1 MVNDSTDC
9 RNLSMLSDNSPQIL
23 SLFEG
28 FLRLGIAMQTKRY
41 YNGFENQIMTGGALI
56 EKLRVRY
63 SLDPLN
69 LLGNASV
76 GSVYISYILYN
87 DTKDYRKHLPVADAF
102 SCFTE
107 ALKEISI
114 RRK

>member
-1 MVNDSTDC
+1 MIAQTVGICQCFQT
-9 RNLSMLSDNSPQIL
+9 IL
-23 SLFEG
+23 HKSFHFLKLF
-28 FLRLGIAMQTKRY
+28 FRLGIAMQTKRY

-107 ALKEISI
+107 ASKEISI